1 MSERR
6 TRGDCRIR
14 SDARCRERGIGSGCA
29 DPLPRCRKPNFEP
42 TEDFMTAIDGF
53 ISDSFDR
60 RTLAN
65 MEVALERALQRA
77 GADAER
83 HALRAHVAG
92 GILACA
98 KTGDTTLG

>member
-1 MSERR
+1 
-6 TRGDCRIR
+6 
-14 SDARCRERGIGSGCA
+14 
-29 DPLPRCRKPNFEP
+29 
-42 TEDFMTAIDGF
+42 MTAIDGL
-53 ISDSFDR
+53 IADSFDR

-83 HALRAHVAG
+83 HALRAHVAS

-98 KTGDTTLG
+98 KTGDTTLGALTRAGRAAADEMRPGSRRARHGGRN